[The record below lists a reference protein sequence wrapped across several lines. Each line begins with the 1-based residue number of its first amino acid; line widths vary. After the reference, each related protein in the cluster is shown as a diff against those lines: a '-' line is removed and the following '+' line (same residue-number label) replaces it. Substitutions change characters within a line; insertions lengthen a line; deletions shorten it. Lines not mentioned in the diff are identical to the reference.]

1 MEKKKEH
8 PAVKKALAMMAENK
22 KKRDAA
28 GQAPVGDA
36 GIPANMMENVK
47 AGVDEYGTDSASS
60 GRAALEAQN
69 NQMASDFAKKL
80 AEAMMKK
87 KMQKGK

>member
-8 PAVKKALAMMAENK
+8 PAVQKALSIMAENK
-22 KKRDAA
+22 KKKLAE

-36 GIPANMMENVK
+36 GIPANMVENVK

-60 GRAALEAQN
+60 GRAMLEQQN
-69 NQMASDFAKKL
+69 NKRASDFAKKL

-87 KMQKGK
+87 KAKGK